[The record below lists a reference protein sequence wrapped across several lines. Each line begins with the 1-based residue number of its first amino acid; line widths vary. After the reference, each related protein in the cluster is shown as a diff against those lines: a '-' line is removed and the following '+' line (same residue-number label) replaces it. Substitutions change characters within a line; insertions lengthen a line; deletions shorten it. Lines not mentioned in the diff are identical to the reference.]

1 MFKGLSQIA
10 NLGSMLRQA
19 QQLGS
24 KMQDLNEQLKQ
35 KRATGNAGGGMIEV
49 EVNGLGEVIACRI
62 DPELFGQGDRE
73 MIEDLLPA
81 AFNQA
86 HAKSRQLHADA
97 MRSLTE
103 GMDMPGLDEAL
114 AKMTDGEGPAA
125 P

>member
-49 EVNGLGEVIACRI
+49 EMNGLGEVIACRI
-62 DPELFGQGDRE
+62 DPELFAQGDRE

>member
-1 MFKGLSQIA
+1 VFKGISQIA

-24 KMQDLNEQLKQ
+24 KMQGLNDELKH
-35 KRATGNAGGGMIEV
+35 KRATGSAGGGMVEV
-49 EVNGLGEVIACRI
+49 EVNGLGEVVACRI
-62 DPELFGQGDRE
+62 DPELFAQGDRE

-86 HAKSRQLHADA
+86 HAKSRQMHADA

-103 GMDMPGLDEAL
+103 GMELPGLDEAL
-114 AKMTDGEGPAA
+114 AKITPEQEPDEQ
-125 P
+125 